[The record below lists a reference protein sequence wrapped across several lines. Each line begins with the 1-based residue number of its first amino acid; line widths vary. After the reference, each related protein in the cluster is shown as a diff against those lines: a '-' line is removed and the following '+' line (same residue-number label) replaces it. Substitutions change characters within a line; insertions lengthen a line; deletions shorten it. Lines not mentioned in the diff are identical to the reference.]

1 MSGTH
6 PPDGLLVATGSPVHR
21 LPAAGKLLAVLG
33 FVLCVVATP
42 AGAWGVFAAQGAAL
56 VVVAALARLPLA
68 TVARRLVVEVPFLVF
83 AAAMPFVASGPRIDV
98 LGLSLSQAGV
108 LGGATLAIKATLGVL
123 AAVVLS
129 ATTSAADLLLALERL
144 RLPGAFVAIAGF
156 MVRYV
161 GIVSGD
167 LARAA
172 VARESRGATGRFE
185 RLRATAGGVGTL
197 FVRSYERG
205 ERVQRAM
212 QARGYTGRMPDL
224 RDVLAAPVAAV
235 ASVPGGG
242 AWCALLPLWALAAVL
257 VGRLT

>member
-1 MSGTH
+1 MSGAH
-6 PPDGLLVATGSPVHR
+6 GPDGLLVATAGPVHR
-21 LPAAGKLLAVLG
+21 LPAAAKLLAVLG

-42 AGAWGVFAAQGAAL
+42 AGAWGVFAAQAAAL
-56 VVVAALARLPLA
+56 VVVVALARLPVT

-83 AAAMPFVASGPRIDV
+83 AAAMPFVASGPRVEV
-98 LGLSLSQAGV
+98 LGMSLAQAGM
-108 LGGATLAIKATLGVL
+108 LGGATLAVKATLGVL

-129 ATTSAADLLLALERL
+129 ATTSAADLLAGLDRL

-167 LARAA
+167 LTRARI
-172 VARESRGATGRFE
+172 ARESRGATGRFE
-185 RLRATAGGVGTL
+185 RLRATAGGVGAL

-212 QARGYTGRMPDL
+212 QARGYTGRVPDL
-224 RDVLAAPVAAV
+224 RAVLAAPVAA
-235 ASVPGGG
+235 VPGGG